1 MTTPTLPAR
10 RTDGITAIAVYHYAV
25 AGIFTFGAFFFAI
38 PTIIL
43 GIVGIVEDTGAFIGM
58 AAVALIAMAL
68 LAFALLNITIGYG
81 VWTLR
86 GWARLG
92 AMAVAVVGLL
102 AVPLGT
108 LVGALILWYLLK
120 PEVAAAFEPP
130 AA

>member
-1 MTTPTLPAR
+1 MTTPSAPIR

-25 AGIFTFGAFFFAI
+25 AGIFVAGAFFFAI

-43 GIVGIVEDTGAFIGM
+43 GIVGIAEDSDAFIGM

-68 LAFALLNITIGYG
+68 LAFGLLNIVIGYG

-92 AMAVAVVGLL
+92 AMAIAVVGLL

-108 LVGALILWYLLK
+108 LAGALILWYLLK
-120 PEVAAAFEPP
+120 PEIAAAFEPP